1 MKRIKNSQQ
10 LEEVRQEILQRQ
22 QDAESR
28 IMTNWNEIKELFTP
42 SHLLQSTL
50 GNAIKS
56 KTEALLDGDSVLQ
69 NTITYGLALLAKK
82 ATDKASDEIHK
93 YVKKA
98 NK

>member
-10 LEEVRQEILQRQ
+10 LEEARQQILQRQ
-22 QDAESR
+22 QDAENK
-28 IMTNWNEIKELFTP
+28 IKANWEDIKQLFTP
-42 SHLLQSTL
+42 NHLLQSTL

-56 KTEALLDGDSVLQ
+56 KTEALLEGDSVLQ

-93 YVKKA
+93 YVKKTS
-98 NK
+98 K